1 MKNLR
6 SIDLNLLVVFD
17 ALVEERGVRRAG
29 ERIGLSQSAT
39 SHALDRLRKLFDDE
53 ILIRTTSG
61 MEPTPRAISLA
72 GPVRLALQDIQT
84 ALTPEYFVP
93 MEAEGDFHIAVET
106 HETIVVLPQMVDD
119 VRLEAPSLVL
129 TVRSGSVKEILD
141 DIDNGRTDI
150 GLGFFRDLPDRFM
163 TCRLLADRYV
173 CIMRPGH
180 PLAGKSL
187 TMEDYL
193 QAPHLLV
200 SMSGAPEDLI
210 DSALAEMDVRR
221 RIAMRLPQGLAALI
235 ALERSDM
242 ITTITRGAARVF
254 AQSSSLVSVELPFES
269 PRVEFRIIWNKRMQN
284 SPANRWVRQK
294 FVAIGAQAEALSR
307 MEQDLLAGKKP

>member
-39 SHALDRLRKLFDDE
+39 SHALDRLRKLLDDE

-84 ALTPEYFVP
+84 ALTPDRFVP
-93 MEAEGDFHIAVET
+93 LEAEGDFNIAVES
-106 HETIVVLPQMVDD
+106 HETIAALPQLVDD
-119 VRLEAPSLVL
+119 VRVEAPSLVL
-129 TVRSGSVKEILD
+129 TIRSGSVKEILD
-141 DIDNGRTDI
+141 DIDNGRTDL
-150 GLGFFRDLPDRFM
+150 GLGFFRGLPDRFM
-163 TCRLLADRYV
+163 TCRLMADRYV
-173 CIMRPGH
+173 CVMRRDH
-180 PLAGKSL
+180 PLAAKPL

-193 QAPHLLV
+193 KAPHLLV

-210 DSALAEMDVRR
+210 DSVLGEKDLRR
-221 RIAMRLPQGLAALI
+221 RIAMRLPQGLAAVI

-242 ITTITRGAARVF
+242 ITTTTRGAARVF
-254 AQSSSLVSVELPFES
+254 TRSSSLIAVELPFES

-284 SPANRWVRQK
+284 SPSNRWIREK
-294 FVAIGAQAEALSR
+294 FVAIGKQAEALSKL
-307 MEQDLLAGKKP
+307 EQDSLPQK

>member
-84 ALTPEYFVP
+84 ALTPEHFVP
-93 MEAEGDFHIAVET
+93 MEAEGDFHIAVES
-106 HETIVVLPQMVDD
+106 HETIVALPQMVDD

-173 CIMRPGH
+173 CIMRPGN
-180 PLAGKSL
+180 PLAGKPL
-187 TMEDYL
+187 IMEDYL

-210 DSALAEMDVRR
+210 DSALADMDVRR

>member
-39 SHALDRLRKLFDDE
+39 SHALDRLRKLLGDE
-53 ILIRTTSG
+53 ILIRTTNG

-84 ALTPEYFVP
+84 ALTPDRFVP
-93 MEAEGDFHIAVET
+93 MEAEGDFYVAVET
-106 HETIVVLPQMVDD
+106 HETIVALPQLVDE
-119 VRLEAPSLVL
+119 VRAEAPSLVL

-150 GLGFFRDLPDRFM
+150 GLGFFRGLPDRFM

-173 CIMRPGH
+173 CIMRPDH
-180 PLAGKSL
+180 PLATKPL

-193 QAPHLLV
+193 KAPHLLV

-210 DSALAEMDVRR
+210 DSALAEMDLRR
-221 RIAMRLPQGLAALI
+221 RIAMRLPQGLAAVI

-269 PRVEFRIIWNKRMQN
+269 PKVEFRLIWNKRMQN

-294 FVAIGAQAEALSR
+294 FVAIGAQAEALSKI
-307 MEQDLLAGKKP
+307 EQDLLSRK